1 MRSSILY
8 HFTPSMFI
16 RTVALFVFT
25 PLASTFATAKTP
37 ASSTALLLALTFF
50 VGLSSAAAAQSLI
63 GAAKRSASEWSPDK
77 TTAQREV
84 DEGHVPE
91 DDAPVDPSGKKHRR
105 ANSIPLSPTGGSF
118 TPTTPTIRAQEENAI
133 N

>member
-8 HFTPSMFI
+8 HFTPSMFL
-16 RTVALFVFT
+16 RTIALFVFT

-37 ASSTALLLALTFF
+37 ASATALLLAFTFF
-50 VGLSSAAAAQSLI
+50 VGLSTAAAAQSLI
-63 GAAKRSASEWSPDK
+63 GASKRPGSEWAPDK
-77 TTAQREV
+77 TIAQREV

-91 DDAPVDPSGKKHRR
+91 DDAPVDPSGKRHRR

-118 TPTTPTIRAQEENAI
+118 GPATPTVQVQEEDTTN
-133 N
+133 